1 MIYIYIHLSDI
12 SSLRALRALSPT
24 LLWTTVFF
32 PWQVV
37 KAFNWSNFELIN
49 KKVTGQGRFNDFT
62 QFQQQNQGCCSN
74 DGRGTKI
81 CKAEEFSNNQRRN
94 FEVIYVM
101 CHIMYFHC
109 FTVFEDASQYYWA
122 PFFHQPKVFAS
133 DLAIGCET
141 LDAFYHKF
149 ECDMMLLKLRQW
161 DRTWPDRSRTVGCGM
176 EKIWYLK
183 VRYING
189 KLVE

>member
-1 MIYIYIHLSDI
+1 MIQACMIYIYLHLSDT

-24 LLWTTVFF
+24 LLWTTVIF

-49 KKVTGQGRFNDFT
+49 KKVMGQGRFNDFT

-94 FEVIYVM
+94 FEVMSYMSCVILCISIVLRFLRTHHNTM
-101 CHIMYFHC
+101 GPLF
-109 FTVFEDASQYYWA
+109 FTGPRSS
-122 PFFHQPKVFAS
+122 P
-133 DLAIGCET
+133 AI
-141 LDAFYHKF
+141 
-149 ECDMMLLKLRQW
+149 
-161 DRTWPDRSRTVGCGM
+161 WP
-176 EKIWYLK
+176 
-183 VRYING
+183 
-189 KLVE
+189 LVVKPWTPSTTSLSAT